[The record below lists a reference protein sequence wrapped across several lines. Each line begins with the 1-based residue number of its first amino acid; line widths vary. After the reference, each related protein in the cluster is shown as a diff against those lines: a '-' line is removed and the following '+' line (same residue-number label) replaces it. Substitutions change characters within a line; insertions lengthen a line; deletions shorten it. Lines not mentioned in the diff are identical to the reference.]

1 MRSLPGYVH
10 STENNGHLLGC
21 QLVLCGNIRRLGS
34 RWLCLIPNS
43 CKNSPKKDTKESNG
57 GFQRYNNEGV
67 VVPELHMYCTPIDI
81 VGFCL
86 QVTLLQ
92 QDMIL
97 VFINQGAS
105 HWTLLVCCLFPI
117 YNSTLC
123 TKL

>member
-1 MRSLPGYVH
+1 MP
-10 STENNGHLLGC
+10 
-21 QLVLCGNIRRLGS
+21 
-34 RWLCLIPNS
+34 
-43 CKNSPKKDTKESNG
+43 D
-57 GFQRYNNEGV
+57 
-67 VVPELHMYCTPIDI
+67 LHMYCTPIDI

-123 TKL
+123 TKLYFCGKVLDMKNKLAEYYDSLGGNSSSHWQAIRYVAADVYAFNVNICYVEHFSMSAVMTREYHV